1 MYEETVKWGEIGAVD
16 SVCGEIPL
24 RSARTGSR
32 LLSGLL
38 INLSESPIY
47 LIMWTYSHESLLS
60 VVWDLECIWNKSLSW
75 KNLSEPDQAEYSK
88 LNDEVANSGR
98 KQRQGWKRRMG
109 FELNTCHSIEKG
121 FYFSLKLVSTL
132 FCLCMCSHAG
142 WGWGRQSGWD
152 SSAATYRNGVSREQ
166 SCQSPSIKSVS
177 VLGMLPVNYLVW
189 LKKATSFFF
198 FFFLREISLCGSPR
212 TSKKHWLKEECCLRQ
227 PAGAAGAGKGKLCCT
242 CSGKKSVCSS
252 QGCQALTVFKY

>member
-16 SVCGEIPL
+16 SVCGEIAL

-189 LKKATSFFF
+189 LKKATFFF
-198 FFFLREISLCGSPR
+198 FFEGNLLMWV
-212 TSKKHWLKEECCLRQ
+212 T
-227 PAGAAGAGKGKLCCT
+227 
-242 CSGKKSVCSS
+242 
-252 QGCQALTVFKY
+252 